1 MPDHGLTPDQLN
13 IIRGVLS
20 PYAPVIERVGLFGSR
35 ALGTARSNSDIDLV
49 LYGPVTEAMADRI
62 WTLFDESSLALKVD
76 VSAYDL
82 ITYPPLKLHIDEVM
96 QPLFEQAVLQAI
108 RQDVG

>member
-1 MPDHGLTPDQLN
+1 MPDHGLSSDQLN

-20 PYAPVIERVGLFGSR
+20 PYALVITQVGLFGSR
-35 ALGTARSNSDIDLV
+35 ALGTARPNSDIDLV
-49 LYGPVTEAMADRI
+49 LYGPLTEAMEDRI

-82 ITYPPLKLHIDEVM
+82 LSYPPLRLHIDEVM
-96 QPLFEQAVLQAI
+96 QPLFEQADLQPVN
-108 RQDVG
+108 QSTG